1 MLGEFNADRK
11 WRELLQLEIDKEHN
25 YLVWKEWLEL
35 VWKLPTTEEVKIRAD
50 QVDYDGLPFEYLKV
64 YGPIYGK

>member
-11 WRELLQLEIDKEHN
+11 WREVLQSEIDKEHN

-64 YGPIYGK
+64 YGPMHGK